1 MYCKITDKF
10 KAHLWSTSLIQIE
23 ELNDSKNKVSEIL
36 KQLVTQT
43 IHSVE
48 QKFQDPYQAKKHFG
62 IVITSNEQMPLLIE
76 KNDRRYLITHFS
88 KVDDYSQKFFEHF
101 AYWLESY
108 NGYQEMYDYFHSV
121 DISDFDIRK
130 APITKEKQE
139 LMEMRTPS
147 DQKKDIAR
155 TIAFENQDCL
165 FFPTML
171 SKEFQIPNHLAVQ
184 SLREAGF
191 EPFENKR
198 RYSEIDPNP
207 LQAWKHKNKTNIPN
221 QIWLNQRETIFLK
234 NSIHNN

>member
-1 MYCKITDKF
+1 
-10 KAHLWSTSLIQIE
+10 
-23 ELNDSKNKVSEIL
+23 
-36 KQLVTQT
+36 
-43 IHSVE
+43 
-48 QKFQDPYQAKKHFG
+48 
-62 IVITSNEQMPLLIE
+62 
-76 KNDRRYLITHFS
+76 
-88 KVDDYSQKFFEHF
+88 
-101 AYWLESY
+101 
-108 NGYQEMYDYFHSV
+108 MYDYFHSV

-130 APITKEKQE
+130 APITKEKKE

-234 NSIHNN
+234 NSIHSN